1 MYEPSAPR
9 LQSESVLLKYKIH
22 ITEPEEK
29 MLKNQAVSRKNHR
42 VRKPFR
48 TWRRER
54 ARPAERSAEAR
65 TDFGRCCDERLL
77 SCRNGVRESTYII
90 LSMVQPS
97 VELKRS
103 NMEKLK
109 SADF

>member
-1 MYEPSAPR
+1 
-9 LQSESVLLKYKIH
+9 
-22 ITEPEEK
+22 

-48 TWRRER
+48 AWRRER
-54 ARPAERSAEAR
+54 ARPAESSAEAR

-77 SCRNGVRESTYII
+77 SYRNGVRESTYII

-97 VELKRS
+97 VERKRS
-103 NMEKLK
+103 NTEKLK
-109 SADF
+109 FADF

>member
-1 MYEPSAPR
+1 
-9 LQSESVLLKYKIH
+9 
-22 ITEPEEK
+22 

-42 VRKPFR
+42 VRKSFR
-48 TWRRER
+48 AWRRER

-77 SCRNGVRESTYII
+77 SCRNGVRESTYVI
-90 LSMVQPS
+90 LSTVQPS

-103 NMEKLK
+103 NTEKLK
-109 SADF
+109 SAGF

>member
-1 MYEPSAPR
+1 
-9 LQSESVLLKYKIH
+9 
-22 ITEPEEK
+22 
-29 MLKNQAVSRKNHR
+29 MLKNQAVSRKNHP

-48 TWRRER
+48 AWRRER

-90 LSMVQPS
+90 LSMVQSS

-109 SADF
+109 SAGF

>member
-1 MYEPSAPR
+1 MKKLIR
-9 LQSESVLLKYKIH
+9 LLLL
-22 ITEPEEK
+22 TALAAA
-29 MLKNQAVSRKNHR
+29 ML
-42 VRKPFR
+42 RKPFR

-90 LSMVQPS
+90 LSMVQPF

-103 NMEKLK
+103 NTEKLK

>member
-1 MYEPSAPR
+1 
-9 LQSESVLLKYKIH
+9 
-22 ITEPEEK
+22 

-48 TWRRER
+48 AWRRER
-54 ARPAERSAEAR
+54 ARPAESSAEAR

-77 SCRNGVRESTYII
+77 SYRNGVRESTYII
-90 LSMVQPS
+90 LNMVQPS
-97 VELKRS
+97 VERKRS

-109 SADF
+109 FADF

>member
-1 MYEPSAPR
+1 
-9 LQSESVLLKYKIH
+9 
-22 ITEPEEK
+22 
-29 MLKNQAVSRKNHR
+29 MLKNQVVSRKNHR

-48 TWRRER
+48 TWRREC

-65 TDFGRCCDERLL
+65 TDFGRCCDEWLL

-90 LSMVQPS
+90 LSMVQSS
-97 VELKRS
+97 VERKRS

>member
-1 MYEPSAPR
+1 
-9 LQSESVLLKYKIH
+9 
-22 ITEPEEK
+22 

-48 TWRRER
+48 AWRRER

-90 LSMVQPS
+90 LSMVQSS

-109 SADF
+109 SAGF